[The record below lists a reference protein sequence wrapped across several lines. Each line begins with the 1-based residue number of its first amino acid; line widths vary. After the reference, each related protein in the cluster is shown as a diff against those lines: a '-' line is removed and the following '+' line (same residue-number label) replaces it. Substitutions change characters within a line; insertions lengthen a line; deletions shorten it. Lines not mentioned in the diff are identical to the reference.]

1 MGAGGHIG
9 LAAAAVPAHG
19 DGLGGSGGPV
29 IDRGVGHIH
38 AGEIADHGLKF
49 KDGLENTLADLRL
62 VGGVGGD
69 ELLPGGHAL
78 DHRGNKVAIGA
89 RASQQSGVD
98 PVLLSQGGQFLPHF
112 QLAEPLGQL
121 QILGA
126 EQHLLRHIG
135 V

>member
-1 MGAGGHIG
+1 M
-9 LAAAAVPAHG
+9 
-19 DGLGGSGGPV
+19 
-29 IDRGVGHIH
+29 
-38 AGEIADHGLKF
+38 
-49 KDGLENTLADLRL
+49 
-62 VGGVGGD
+62 
-69 ELLPGGHAL
+69 
-78 DHRGNKVAIGA
+78 AIGA